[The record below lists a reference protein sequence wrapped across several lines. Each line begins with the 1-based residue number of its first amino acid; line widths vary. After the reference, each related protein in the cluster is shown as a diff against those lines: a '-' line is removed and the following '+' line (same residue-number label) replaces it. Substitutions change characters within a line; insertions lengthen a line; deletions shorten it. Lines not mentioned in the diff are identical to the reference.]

1 MQSPEKDIIKLSFQT
16 DAGIGSRARIG
27 LLVLQ
32 TDQTIEHEVA
42 QLTAFDG
49 VACYHARLP
58 NDAAVSSTTLE
69 KMEHELPQA
78 ARLLAPE
85 LGLTSIGYACTSGA
99 SIIGEARVNQI
110 LKSIHPGV
118 PSSNPLEAAKAA
130 FLALGVCHIGL
141 VTPYTA
147 DVTRSVED
155 NFSKSGIA
163 VSVVGSFY
171 ENNDLK
177 VGKITEKSI
186 LKAAISVG
194 QDPRC
199 EAVFISCTS
208 LRSAKVI
215 AKAEAQLGKPVI
227 SSNYALAWHLLRLAG
242 IHDKAPEAGT
252 LFTRN

>member
-1 MQSPEKDIIKLSFQT
+1 MKSPEKDIIKLSFQT

-58 NDAAVSSTTLE
+58 NNAAVSSTTLE
-69 KMEHELPQA
+69 KMEEELPQA

-85 LGLTSIGYACTSGA
+85 LGLTSLGYACTSGS

-130 FLALGVCHIGL
+130 FSALDVSRIGL
-141 VTPYTA
+141 VTPYTPE
-147 DVTRSVED
+147 VTRSVED
-155 NFSKSGIA
+155 NFARSEIR

-171 ENNDLK
+171 EK
-177 VGKITEKSI
+177 K
-186 LKAAISVG
+186 
-194 QDPRC
+194 
-199 EAVFISCTS
+199 
-208 LRSAKVI
+208 
-215 AKAEAQLGKPVI
+215 
-227 SSNYALAWHLLRLAG
+227 
-242 IHDKAPEAGT
+242 
-252 LFTRN
+252 